1 MTRIDTWLKSAL
13 LAVASV
19 AAPLALAQDAPQK
32 LPAIRLS
39 AGMHNISAEVAQT
52 PEQREIGLMHR
63 KSMPATDGMLFV
75 FEQPAVQCFWMR
87 NTLLPLSIA
96 FLADDGTMV
105 NIDDMKPMTE
115 NSHCSQKPVRYVL
128 EMNQGWF
135 TKKGLKA
142 GSKLQGGPFAGP

>member
-1 MTRIDTWLKSAL
+1 MRQLVL
-13 LAVASV
+13 VLAFTL
-19 AAPLALAQDAPQK
+19 AAAGAAAQQPV
-32 LPAIRLS
+32 LRTVELG
-39 AGMHNISAEVAQT
+39 AGMHLIRAELADRDAT
-52 PEQREIGLMHR
+52 RALGLMHR
-63 KSMPATDGMLFV
+63 TSLPPNGGMLFV

-96 FLADDGTMV
+96 FLADDGTVV

-135 TKKGLKA
+135 ARKGVKA
-142 GSKLQGGPFAGP
+142 GSKLQGGPFGSP